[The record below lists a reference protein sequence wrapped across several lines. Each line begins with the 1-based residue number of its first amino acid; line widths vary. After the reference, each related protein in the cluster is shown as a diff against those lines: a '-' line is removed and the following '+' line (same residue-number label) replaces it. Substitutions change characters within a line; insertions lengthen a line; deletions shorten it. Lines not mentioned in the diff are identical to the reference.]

1 MRLGE
6 RTEDD
11 GSEGKHQA
19 EGGDAGSLP
28 SSTQLTQDAELLEA
42 RVGAA
47 GAQAVA
53 DEELRTL
60 SPMCRL
66 K

>member
-28 SSTQLTQDAELLEA
+28 SSTLLTQDAELLEA

-47 GAQAVA
+47 GAQAVT
-53 DEELRTL
+53 DE
-60 SPMCRL
+60 
-66 K
+66 

>member
-1 MRLGE
+1 MGTGTRLGE

-11 GSEGKHQA
+11 GSKGKHQA

-42 RVGAA
+42 RVEAA
-47 GAQAVA
+47 GAQAIA
-53 DEELRTL
+53 DE
-60 SPMCRL
+60 
-66 K
+66 

>member
-19 EGGDAGSLP
+19 EGGDAGSFP
-28 SSTQLTQDAELLEA
+28 SSTQLTQDAELLKA

-47 GAQAVA
+47 EAQAVA
-53 DEELRTL
+53 DE
-60 SPMCRL
+60 
-66 K
+66 

>member
-1 MRLGE
+1 MRTGTRVGE

-11 GSEGKHQA
+11 ESEGKHRA
-19 EGGDAGSLP
+19 EGGDTGSLP

-47 GAQAVA
+47 GAQAIA
-53 DEELRTL
+53 DE
-60 SPMCRL
+60 
-66 K
+66 